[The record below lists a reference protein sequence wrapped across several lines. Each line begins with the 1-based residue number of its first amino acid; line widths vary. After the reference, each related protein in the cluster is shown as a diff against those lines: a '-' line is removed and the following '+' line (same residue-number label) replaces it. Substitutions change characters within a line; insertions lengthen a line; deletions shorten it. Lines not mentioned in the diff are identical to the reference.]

1 MFYYDSTYILVIAA
15 LLLSLFAS
23 FGVKSTF
30 SKYDKVAN
38 SRGLTGADVA
48 RRILDANGLQNVR
61 IERVSGSL
69 TDHFDPRSNVVRLS
83 DATHSSNSVGAIGV
97 AAHECGHAIQ
107 YAKSY
112 APIKIRN
119 SIVPAVNIGNRLSMP
134 LFILG
139 LILGS
144 YNLSILGAAL
154 FGLVLVFQL
163 VTLPVEFNASRR
175 ALKILDSNG
184 ILSESETRGAK
195 KVLSAAAMTY
205 VAAVAATAL
214 QLLRLLLIA
223 NRRRD

>member
-1 MFYYDSTYILVIAA
+1 MFYYDSTYILVILA

-23 FGVKSTF
+23 FGVKATF
-30 SKYDKVAN
+30 SKYDKIAN
-38 SRGLTGADVA
+38 KRGLTGADVA
-48 RRILDANGLQNVR
+48 RRILDANGLTDVR
-61 IERVSGSL
+61 VERISGNL
-69 TDHFDPRSNVVRLS
+69 TDHFDPRANVIRLS
-83 DATHSSNSVGAIGV
+83 DATYGSNSVGAIGV
-97 AAHECGHAIQ
+97 SAHECGHAIQ

-119 SIVPAVNIGNRLSMP
+119 SIVPVVNIGNRLAMP
-134 LFILG
+134 LFLLG

-144 YNLSILGAAL
+144 YNLALFGAAL
-154 FGLVLVFQL
+154 FGLVLVFQV

-175 ALKILDSNG
+175 ALKILDNDG
-184 ILSESETRGAK
+184 ILSADEVKGAG
-195 KVLSAAAMTY
+195 KVLKAAAMTY